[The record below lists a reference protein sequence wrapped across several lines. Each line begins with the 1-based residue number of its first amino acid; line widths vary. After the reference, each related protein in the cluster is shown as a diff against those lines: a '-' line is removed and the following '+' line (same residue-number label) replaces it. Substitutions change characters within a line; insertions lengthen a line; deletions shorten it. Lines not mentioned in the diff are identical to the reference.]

1 DRLEPGQLGPGHDA
15 RVEVWQQPRLL
26 QDADRHRPHVVER
39 RVEASGFEPVAG
51 LGPAL
56 LRAVPEG
63 EQGFLAARLRAAAA
77 ELHHLIGL
85 EEHALARGAEL
96 PRNGD
101 ERAVV
106 APVAAQPGEWDEDL
120 AGVGDDPGSALVDE
134 SGVPAGRGE

>member
-1 DRLEPGQLGPGHDA
+1 
-15 RVEVWQQPRLL
+15 
-26 QDADRHRPHVVER
+26 
-39 RVEASGFEPVAG
+39 EASGFEPVAG

-134 SGVPAGRGE
+134 SGVPAGRGECAEGVQILPARREEDGRLGGVERQAVCRTPKGAP